1 MRLPMKVIDVRQAI
15 IARSRSATPPQQTTK
30 GLGVSHRHPHGAC
43 APLSLTPGLALA
55 VLPRGQ
61 GRGAV
66 SQYAY
71 ALASRAA
78 FVIVAR
84 THGPAWYARSGPA
97 LEKPG
102 KNISVSP
109 GGRRLRGD
117 VTVRDGAAL
126 RLAVACCCRNVIPRS
141 PTSQGGSRAWLV
153 LLLPPRSP
161 SSLEGPWVWLVLSP
175 PPRSPSSLEGSWVQ
189 LVLSPPPRSPT
200 AQEGSRAWL
209 VFVPPPRSP
218 SSLDSSLVWLVSS
231 HLHCEPCLSVVS
243 FSDDGVEEL

>member
-1 MRLPMKVIDVRQAI
+1 MRQAI

-61 GRGAV
+61 GRCAV
-66 SQYAY
+66 SQY
-71 ALASRAA
+71 ALASRAV

-126 RLAVACCCRNVIPRS
+126 RLAVACCCRNVDSSLAHLAGGAVGVARVVAPAPLALLAGGVAGVARVVAPAPLALLAGGVVGAARSVALKPAFPPRLGGRRVGYSVLGWARRS
-141 PTSQGGSRAWLV
+141 PTLSWRLERRG
-153 LLLPPRSP
+153 RS
-161 SSLEGPWVWLVLSP
+161 G
-175 PPRSPSSLEGSWVQ
+175 
-189 LVLSPPPRSPT
+189 
-200 AQEGSRAWL
+200 
-209 VFVPPPRSP
+209 
-218 SSLDSSLVWLVSS
+218 
-231 HLHCEPCLSVVS
+231 
-243 FSDDGVEEL
+243 

>member
-1 MRLPMKVIDVRQAI
+1 MRQAI

-71 ALASRAA
+71 ALASRAV

-117 VTVRDGAAL
+117 DTVRDGAAL
-126 RLAVACCCRNVIPRS
+126 RPAVACCCRNVDS
-141 PTSQGGSRAWLV
+141 SFAHLAGGVAAVSRVVVPVPHALLAGGVVGAARVVAPAPLAHRAGGVACVARVRAPAPLV
-153 LLLPPRSP
+153 LLAGEVAGVAR
-161 SSLEGPWVWLVLSP
+161 
-175 PPRSPSSLEGSWVQ
+175 
-189 LVLSPPPRSPT
+189 
-200 AQEGSRAWL
+200 
-209 VFVPPPRSP
+209 
-218 SSLDSSLVWLVSS
+218 
-231 HLHCEPCLSVVS
+231 VVAPA
-243 FSDDGVEEL
+243 L

>member
-1 MRLPMKVIDVRQAI
+1 MHQGI
-15 IARSRSATPPQQTTK
+15 IARSRSATPPQQATK

-66 SQYAY
+66 SQFAY
-71 ALASRAA
+71 ALASRVV
-78 FVIVAR
+78 FLIVAR

-117 VTVRDGAAL
+117 DTVRDGAAL
-126 RLAVACCCRNVIPRS
+126 RPAVACCCRNVDSSFAHFAGGVVGVARAVVPAPHALLAGGVAGVARSVALKPAFPPRLGGRRVGYSVLGWARRS
-141 PTSQGGSRAWLV
+141 PTLSWRPERRRRLGKVAHHPQLISQKA
-153 LLLPPRSP
+153 
-161 SSLEGPWVWLVLSP
+161 LSP
-175 PPRSPSSLEGSWVQ
+175 FQISTG
-189 LVLSPPPRSPT
+189 
-200 AQEGSRAWL
+200 
-209 VFVPPPRSP
+209 
-218 SSLDSSLVWLVSS
+218 
-231 HLHCEPCLSVVS
+231 C
-243 FSDDGVEEL
+243 

>member
-15 IARSRSATPPQQTTK
+15 IARSRSATTPQQTTK

-71 ALASRAA
+71 ARASRAVL
-78 FVIVAR
+78 VIVAR

-102 KNISVSP
+102 KNISVGP

-117 VTVRDGAAL
+117 VTVRVGAAL
-126 RLAVACCCRNVIPRS
+126 RPAVACCCRNVDS
-141 PTSQGGSRAWLV
+141 PFAHLAGGSRLCLV
-153 LLLPPRSP
+153 LLFP
-161 SSLEGPWVWLVLSP
+161 S
-175 PPRSPSSLEGSWVQ
+175 RSPSSLEGSWVQ

-200 AQEGSRAWL
+200 AQEGSRVWL

-218 SSLDSSLVWLVSS
+218 SSLENSLVWLVSS